1 MHTDVHKSEIDRVTE
16 KIIGCAFTVGNR
28 LGCGFLE
35 KVYENALVIELRRAG
50 LHIAQ
55 QQLMKVLYDEV
66 VVGTYLADVVVED
79 SVLVEIKAVKL
90 LDEIHSAQCLNYLK
104 AIGLSLCLLINFGR
118 PRVDIKHIVCL
129 CSSYQRLS
137 VFIRG
142 SITQARRG
150 TLQTF
155 RNSPGKRS

>member
-1 MHTDVHKSEIDRVTE
+1 MHTDKHKSEIDRVTE

-66 VVGTYLADVVVED
+66 VVGTYLADVIVED
-79 SVLVEIKAVKL
+79 SVLFEIKAVKL

-104 AIGLSLCLLINFGR
+104 ATGLPLCLLINFGR
-118 PRVDIKHIVCL
+118 PRVDIK
-129 CSSYQRLS
+129 RL
-137 VFIRG
+137 ILTTDTNR
-142 SITQARRG
+142 
-150 TLQTF
+150 
-155 RNSPGKRS
+155 

>member
-1 MHTDVHKSEIDRVTE
+1 MHTDKHKSEIDRVTE

-66 VVGTYLADVVVED
+66 VAGTYLADVVVED

-90 LDEIHSAQCLNYLK
+90 LDEIHSALCLNYLK
-104 AIGLSLCLLINFGR
+104 ATGLTLCLLINFGR
-118 PRVDIKHIVCL
+118 PRVDIK
-129 CSSYQRLS
+129 RLILTS
-137 VFIRG
+137 DTSR
-142 SITQARRG
+142 
-150 TLQTF
+150 
-155 RNSPGKRS
+155 